1 MVFSLILSAAKSSF
15 GGSPPLRCM
24 SLFDG
29 AGEDSRLL
37 LLCFDLD
44 VACSMKFFSFWI
56 LSALVGVGFEVLTG
70 LCLPPI
76 SVCML

>member
-1 MVFSLILSAAKSSF
+1 MIFSLILSAAKSSF
-15 GGSPPLRCM
+15 GGSPPLRCL

-29 AGEDSRLL
+29 AREDSRLL

-56 LSALVGVGFEVLTG
+56 LSVG
-70 LCLPPI
+70 
-76 SVCML
+76 